1 MTGVSVVTLVQG
13 GIPLHRALLRH
24 GVILVA
30 IAAFTALLAAPAGAG
45 TARIATDRYIVVFAG
60 DQQGT
65 GFNFQR
71 TRQTAVAAV
80 AAAGGTVLR
89 DLSQEIGT
97 VVVRSANESFAAELE
112 ATGLVESVGADFS
125 WLGLPGAPPPTTED
139 PAEVRQWDMRMI
151 RAYRAHKTEKGR
163 RATDVG
169 ILDSGIDGSHPDFV
183 VGGATNVNCARS
195 RNFVQFVADGGPGV
209 GNPDP
214 CVDNQFHGTHVAGTV
229 GAQKNGVGIVGVSP
243 RVELVSVKVCD
254 ASGYCYATGVVNGIT
269 YAGKKRL
276 DVINMSFFVDD
287 DEFQES
293 TEFKCNSDPTQRT
306 FRVAV
311 YRAIKYARGRGV
323 TPIAALGNS
332 DENLNNPTGV
342 DNSDCKVIPAETK
355 GVIGVASLGA
365 QSEKAGYS
373 NWGFRPTDVAAP
385 GGNGTTGDCRT
396 TILSTLPGASYGCIQ
411 GTSMASPHAAG
422 LAALIV
428 SRYGTLSPNGDMKL
442 RPKRVERIMEATT
455 VDIGARG
462 YDKCFG
468 NGRIN
473 ANRAVKNIRTN
484 VHRDVPACGEPN

>member
-1 MTGVSVVTLVQG
+1 MPGA
-13 GIPLHRALLRH
+13 ILRH
-24 GVILVA
+24 GVILLA
-30 IAAFTALLAAPAGAG
+30 ITVFAALLAAPAGAG
-45 TARIATDRYIVVFAG
+45 TAKIASDRYIVLFAG
-60 DQQGT
+60 DQKAT
-65 GFNFQR
+65 GFKFQR
-71 TRQTAVAAV
+71 THQTAVAAV
-80 AAAGGTVLR
+80 RAAGGTVVR
-89 DLSQEIGT
+89 DLSQEIGA
-97 VVVRSANESFAAELE
+97 VFVRSTNANFAGTLE
-112 ATGLVESVGADFS
+112 ASGLVDSVGADFS
-125 WLGLPGAPPPTTED
+125 WLGLAEPPPPPTGD
-139 PAEVRQWDMRMI
+139 PAEVRQWDMKMI
-151 RAYRAHKTEKGR
+151 RAYRAHRTEDGR

-183 VGGATNVNCARS
+183 VSGSGTNVNCARS

-214 CVDNQFHGTHVAGTV
+214 CIDNQFHGTHVAGTV
-229 GAQKNGVGIVGVSP
+229 GAQKNGIGVIGVAP
-243 RVELVSVKVCD
+243 KVELVSVKVCD

-269 YAGKKRL
+269 YAGRQRL

-293 TEFKCNSDPTQRT
+293 TEFKCTSDPVQRT
-306 FRVAV
+306 FRLAV

-323 TPIAALGNS
+323 SPVAALGNS

-342 DNSDCKVIPAETK
+342 DNSDCKVIPAETR

-373 NWGFRPTDVAAP
+373 NWGFGPTDVAAP
-385 GGNGTTGDCRT
+385 GGNGTTGDCTT
-396 TILSTLPGASYGCIQ
+396 TILSTLPSGTYGCIQ

-428 SRYGTLSPNGDMKL
+428 SQYGTRRANGEMKMSPT
-442 RPKRVERIMEATT
+442 RVERIMEATT
-455 VDIGARG
+455 VDIGATG

-473 ANRAVKNIRTN
+473 AHRAVKNIRAD
-484 VHRDVPACGEPN
+484 VHRNVPACGEPN